1 MNTLLLNATSSVKI
15 EQIVDIL
22 VDIGLD
28 AGKNMLIALLI
39 YLVGRFVIRQV
50 NKLVHKLLE
59 KGKLEHNVQTF
70 VRNLINILLNMVLI
84 FAIIGKLGI
93 ETTSLAALLASAGVA
108 VGMALSGNLSNF
120 AGGLIILVFK
130 PFKAGDYIDGPN
142 FSGTVKEVQ
151 IFHTILSTLDNR
163 MIYVPNGI
171 LNSNAVT
178 NYSTQELRRVDWV
191 FGVEYGEDV
200 QRVREVLADILA
212 GDARVLRTPA
222 PQIVLGKLNSSSV
235 DMTVRVWVV
244 TANYWDVLYDIN
256 EKVYSVFR
264 EKGINFPFPQI
275 TVHHADRT
283 GDGQRG

>member
-15 EQIVDIL
+15 EQVVDKL

-28 AGKNMLIALLI
+28 AGKNIVIALLI

-191 FGVEYGEDV
+191 FGVEYGENV

-235 DMTVRVWVV
+235 DMTVRVWVA
-244 TANYWDVLYDIN
+244 TADYWDVLYDIN
-256 EKVYSVFR
+256 EQVYSVFR
-264 EKGINFPFPQI
+264 EKDINFPFPQL
-275 TVHHADRT
+275 TVHHADRKE
-283 GDGQRG
+283 GGQRG

>member
-1 MNTLLLNATSSVKI
+1 MNILLLNSTSSVKI
-15 EQIVDIL
+15 EQIVDKL
-22 VDIGLD
+22 VNIGID
-28 AGKNMLIALLI
+28 AGKNILIALLI

-50 NKLVHKLLE
+50 NKLIHKLLE
-59 KGKLEHNVQTF
+59 KGRLEHNVQTF

-120 AGGLIILVFK
+120 AGGLMILVFK

-142 FSGTVKEVQ
+142 FSGIVKEVQ

-212 GDARVLRTPA
+212 RDMRILSTPA

-235 DMTVRVWVV
+235 DMTVRVWVA
-244 TANYWDVLYDIN
+244 TGDYWDVLYEIN
-256 EKVYSVFR
+256 EKVYYAFR
-264 EKGINFPFPQI
+264 EKEINFPFPQLTI
-275 TVHHADRT
+275 HHAD
-283 GDGQRG
+283 Q

>member
-15 EQIVDIL
+15 EQVVDKL

-28 AGKNMLIALLI
+28 AGKNIVIALLI

-191 FGVEYGEDV
+191 FGVEYGENV

-212 GDARVLRTPA
+212 GDARVLMPPA

-235 DMTVRVWVV
+235 DMTVRVWVA
-244 TANYWDVLYDIN
+244 TADYWDVLYDIN
-256 EKVYSVFR
+256 EQVYSVFR
-264 EKGINFPFPQI
+264 EKDINFPFPQL
-275 TVHHADRT
+275 TVHHADRKE
-283 GDGQRG
+283 DGQRG

>member
-15 EQIVDIL
+15 EQVVDKL

-28 AGKNMLIALLI
+28 AGKNILIALLI

-200 QRVREVLADILA
+200 QGVREVLADILA

-235 DMTVRVWVV
+235 DMTVRAWV
-244 TANYWDVLYDIN
+244 AAADYWDVLYDIN
-256 EKVYSVFR
+256 EKVYAAFR
-264 EKGINFPFPQI
+264 EKDINFPFPQL
-275 TVHHADRT
+275 TVHNAHRK
-283 GDGQRG
+283 GN

>member
-15 EQIVDIL
+15 EQVVDKL

-212 GDARVLRTPA
+212 GDARVLRTPT

-235 DMTVRVWVV
+235 DMTVRAWVV
-244 TANYWDVLYDIN
+244 AADYWDVLYDIN
-256 EKVYSVFR
+256 EKVYAAFR
-264 EKGINFPFPQI
+264 EKDINFPFPQL
-275 TVHHADRT
+275 TVHHAHRK
-283 GDGQRG
+283 GD